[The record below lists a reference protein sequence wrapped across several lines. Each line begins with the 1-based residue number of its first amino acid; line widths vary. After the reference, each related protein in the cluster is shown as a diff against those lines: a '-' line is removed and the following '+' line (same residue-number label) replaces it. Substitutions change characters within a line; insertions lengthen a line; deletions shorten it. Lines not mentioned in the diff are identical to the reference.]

1 MIDDTNYSNYPLS
14 ITEIKAKTG
23 AEWTPRDAL
32 ISALRDL
39 DSGELKMNRIVIIC
53 GDIRPNGNT
62 KTTYYQSTQ
71 NRYEFFGMVE
81 ELKGERI
88 KADVRNE
95 Q

>member
-1 MIDDTNYSNYPLS
+1 MTDDIDYSNYPQS
-14 ITEIKAKTG
+14 IAEIKAKTG
-23 AEWTPRDAL
+23 ADWTPRDAL
-32 ISALRDL
+32 IAALRDL
-39 DSGELKMNRIVIIC
+39 DSGELKMNRIIIVC
-53 GDIRPNGNT
+53 GDIRPDGST